1 MIPAAARHV
10 HIAPRSRRICRRT
23 LGWLALAAAAPLL
36 FACNARSLEAP
47 TLVPSSTEHQTVAT
61 VINRDVDL
69 LFLIDDSASMAPLQA
84 NLLRN
89 FPVFMSALKALP
101 GGLPNVH
108 IAVVSS
114 DMGAGDGTVS
124 SCDAT
129 GGKNGIFQYTARGG
143 CTSTG
148 LASGATF
155 ISDVAG
161 VRNYTGNLEDVF
173 SCIAALGEGGCGF
186 EHQLAAV
193 TRALGADG
201 QAPPLQ
207 NQQFLRPDAYLAIVL
222 ITNEDDCSAPA
233 GSVLFYLASNNSLAS
248 QLGPAANFR
257 CNEFGHLCDGAR
269 PARLAP
275 GGDINATQTYG
286 NCVSA
291 EDGVLTR
298 VADVV
303 SGIRRLKMDPDNQ
316 IMVASIS
323 GLRSPYEVHWKAP
336 TNADTGPWPEISH
349 VCTAPDGSYADPSPR
364 IADFVASFG
373 GNGLQ
378 LPICA
383 GEFAPAL
390 TRLADQIEQHLRKP
404 CITQR
409 VAKRPGTDRDDCSV
423 VTHTR
428 NDQGQFVD
436 SVVPACADT
445 SGAGP
450 CWQLVAGV
458 DGCTGQSIDVVPEA
472 GAPMPTSQNA
482 TVECAL
488 CMAGVRDDARG
499 CP

>member
-1 MIPAAARHV
+1 MIAAGVTHSPRWRRHFFR
-10 HIAPRSRRICRRT
+10 A

-36 FACNARSLEAP
+36 YACNARSLEAP
-47 TLVPSSTEHQTVAT
+47 TLVPRSTEQQTVAT
-61 VINRDVDL
+61 VLNRDVDL

-89 FPVFMSALKALP
+89 FPAFMTALKALP

-108 IAVVSS
+108 IAVISS

-124 SCDAT
+124 SCDST
-129 GGKNGIFQYTARGG
+129 GGKNGIFQYTARGA

-148 LASGATF
+148 LNSGATF
-155 ISDVAG
+155 ISDIAG

-173 SCIAALGEGGCGF
+173 TCIAALGEEGCGF

-193 TRALGADG
+193 ARALGADG
-201 QAPPLQ
+201 QAPPQ
-207 NQQFLRPDAYLAIVL
+207 ENQGFLRPDAYLAIVM

-233 GSVLFYLASNNSLAS
+233 GSLLFDTASNTNLMS
-248 QLGPAANFR
+248 QLGPPANFR
-257 CNEFGHLCDGAR
+257 CNEFGHVCDGAHPSR
-269 PARLAP
+269 FAP
-275 GGDINATQTYG
+275 GGDVNAMQTYG

-291 EDGVLTR
+291 EDGVLLR

-303 SGIRRLKMDPDNQ
+303 NGIRKVKTDPDNQ

-323 GLRSPYEVHWKAP
+323 GLRSPYVVHWKQP
-336 TNADTGPWPEISH
+336 PGNDTGPWPEISH
-349 VCTAPDGSYADPSPR
+349 VCSATDGSYADPSPR
-364 IADFVASFG
+364 IADFVAGFR

-383 GEFAPAL
+383 DEYAQAL
-390 TRLADQIEQHLRKP
+390 KTIADKIGGRLRKP

-409 VAKRPGTDRDDCSV
+409 VAKRAGTDRDDCSV
-423 VTHTR
+423 VTHTP
-428 NDQGQFVD
+428 NDQGQLLD

-445 SGAGP
+445 GGAGP
-450 CWQLVAGV
+450 CWQLVAGE
-458 DGCTGQSIDVVPEA
+458 DGCTGQSIDVVPDA
-472 GAPMPTSQNA
+472 TAPMPTSQNA
-482 TVECAL
+482 TAECAL
-488 CMAGVRDDARG
+488 CVAGVRDDSRG